1 MNHHANIMQATYIW
15 GAAMEK
21 VVEGKESAAEK
32 ATLLKEATV
41 EKVTLLKEATVEK
54 VNSMKE
60 NVDDAIAPD
69 SPVRKNSQFSVTLM
83 VITMTTLQA
92 LEATWFGLGS
102 SGKGQ
107 LDESQV
113 LKINHQQ
120 DYCCVISR
128 QVRVA
133 LAFYTILGAAIFIFL
148 GLLIYAFINGG
159 LRGGKK
165 IKEDA
170 KDTSVKDSEEEDSE
184 ED

>member
-1 MNHHANIMQATYIW
+1 MAF
-15 GAAMEK
+15 
-21 VVEGKESAAEK
+21 
-32 ATLLKEATV
+32 
-41 EKVTLLKEATVEK
+41 
-54 VNSMKE
+54 SM
-60 NVDDAIAPD
+60 
-69 SPVRKNSQFSVTLM
+69 TLM
-83 VITMTTLQA
+83 AIMMTTLQA

-120 DYCCVISR
+120 NYLCVISR

-148 GLLIYAFINGG
+148 GFLIYTFMVASPEEAPRRRV
-159 LRGGKK
+159 LT
-165 IKEDA
+165 
-170 KDTSVKDSEEEDSE
+170 KDTSVKAPRRRVLAKDTSEEDSEEEDSE

>member
-1 MNHHANIMQATYIW
+1 MAF
-15 GAAMEK
+15 
-21 VVEGKESAAEK
+21 
-32 ATLLKEATV
+32 
-41 EKVTLLKEATVEK
+41 
-54 VNSMKE
+54 SM
-60 NVDDAIAPD
+60 
-69 SPVRKNSQFSVTLM
+69 TLM
-83 VITMTTLQA
+83 AIMMTTLQA

-120 DYCCVISR
+120 NYFCVISR

-170 KDTSVKDSEEEDSE
+170 KDTSVKDSEEGDSE

>member
-148 GLLIYAFINGG
+148 GLLIYTFIMGG
-159 LRGGKK
+159 LPGCKK